1 MNIQPSQAKGEAW
14 WDDFRELLD
23 DQNDWPTQY
32 TFKFIAAKSELEALK
47 ALFGNHPVRIRN
59 SSKGNYVSVTARLR
73 MESSEEIVNVY
84 KSAGDVEGVIAL

>member
-1 MNIQPSQAKGEAW
+1 
-14 WDDFRELLD
+14 
-23 DQNDWPTQY
+23 
-32 TFKFIAAKSELEALK
+32 
-47 ALFGNHPVRIRN
+47 VRIRN